1 MLIIEQFT
9 MLVVHLPNDTHVLDG
24 LVGKLFYALDLDPSS
39 FQTEYRPEFPILDI
53 NTPCVIFYWRAI
65 DGDQLD
71 NLKQALDKLGL
82 NYKHV

>member
-9 MLVVHLPNDTHVLDG
+9 MLAVHLPENTNIEDDL
-24 LVGKLFYALDLDPSS
+24 LKKLTVDLDLNPPS
-39 FQTEYRPEFPILDI
+39 FQTEYRTEFSILDI
-53 NTPCVIFYWRAI
+53 NTPCVVFYWRSI
-65 DGDQLD
+65 DADQAQ